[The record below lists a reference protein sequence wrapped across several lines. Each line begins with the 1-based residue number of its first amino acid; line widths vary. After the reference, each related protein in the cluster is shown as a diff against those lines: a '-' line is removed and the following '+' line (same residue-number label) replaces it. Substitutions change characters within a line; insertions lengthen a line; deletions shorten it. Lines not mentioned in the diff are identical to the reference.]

1 MNIQYV
7 IGTIRDVFNYNYFE
21 DITQDVVERIEK
33 ELSLIENIE
42 DAPYTKTNY
51 DKFHEDMLKFGMNLL
66 PTIDREKRKIIMKKD
81 KENFNKW
88 LKEGLENGYIQEM
101 DKQLRIQ
108 YGIKEECTEEQWKE
122 AIEYFVKF

>member
-1 MNIQYV
+1 
-7 IGTIRDVFNYNYFE
+7 
-21 DITQDVVERIEK
+21 
-33 ELSLIENIE
+33 
-42 DAPYTKTNY
+42 
-51 DKFHEDMLKFGMNLL
+51 
-66 PTIDREKRKIIMKKD
+66 MKKD

>member
-66 PTIDREKRKIIMKKD
+66 PTIDREKRKKD
-81 KENFNKW
+81 NYEK
-88 LKEGLENGYIQEM
+88 
-101 DKQLRIQ
+101 R
-108 YGIKEECTEEQWKE
+108 
-122 AIEYFVKF
+122 